1 MTKLQIDF
9 EPKKVADGRKDIYT
23 RKVKSFHTIEH
34 IVQQR
39 VLNISSALTEF
50 TPMVLKMGPS
60 PRIRIKAS
68 VMPIAPPSTNADDTD
83 RSSSFSVH
91 GSVVIQPGDC
101 ISLQSAA
108 IDCML
113 SNRDKKEGM
122 QLKCI
127 WITKYTDESRFWDH
141 TDKDI

>member
-9 EPKKVADGRKDIYT
+9 EPENVVDVRKDIYT

-68 VMPIAPPSTNADDTD
+68 VMPIAPPSTYVDDTD
-83 RSSSFSVH
+83 RRIFFSVP
-91 GSVVIQPGDC
+91 GLVVIQPN
-101 ISLQSAA
+101 IVLAFKA
-108 IDCML
+108 LPFECML
-113 SNRDKKEGM
+113 SNRD
-122 QLKCI
+122 
-127 WITKYTDESRFWDH
+127 
-141 TDKDI
+141 

>member
-9 EPKKVADGRKDIYT
+9 EPEKIANIRKYIYT
-23 RKVKSFHTIEH
+23 KKVKSFHAIEH

-39 VLNISSALTEF
+39 VLNISTTLIEF
-50 TPMVLKMGPS
+50 TPTVLKMDPS

-83 RSSSFSVH
+83 IRSFFSIP
-91 GSVVIQPGDC
+91 GSVVIQPK
-101 ISLQSAA
+101 IVLSFKPLLF
-108 IDCML
+108 DCML

-122 QLKCI
+122 QLKCL
-127 WITKYTDESRFWDH
+127 
-141 TDKDI
+141 